1 MKDELKRCMAH
12 TRERDLQNEYSSCNT
27 GEAICLPEDFPR
39 DTVFYKGVSYNSM
52 CLSCVRWCGNTHS
65 KKSCTADSYACE
77 FKYR

>member
-39 DTVFYKGVSYNSM
+39 DTVFYKGVSYNSI
-52 CLSCVRWCGNTHS
+52 C
-65 KKSCTADSYACE
+65 
-77 FKYR
+77 